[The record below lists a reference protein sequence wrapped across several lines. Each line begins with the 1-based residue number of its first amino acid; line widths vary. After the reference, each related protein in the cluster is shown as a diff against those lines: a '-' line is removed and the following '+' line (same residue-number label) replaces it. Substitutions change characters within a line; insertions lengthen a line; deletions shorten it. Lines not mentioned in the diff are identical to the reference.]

1 MFSKGQRPPVEFF
14 TTGTF
19 QAPAP
24 ALVQRCPWIPDT
36 LALCD
41 QGWTSNPQGDQGRVS
56 GTVTETLD
64 RNDGAN
70 VTGQGDHHTEGAG
83 AKLPLGQAKRGS
95 EAETNSHAEEARLRG
110 TPGTQPQRKAGM
122 SIPCGHRGTQGTVP
136 KAQGPKMRSVVHHPP
151 ALWDQLLR
159 L

>member
-1 MFSKGQRPPVEFF
+1 MFSKGQRPPGEFF

-24 ALVQRCPWIPDT
+24 ALMQRCPWIPDT

-41 QGWTSNPQGDQGRVS
+41 QGWTSNPQGDQGHVS

-70 VTGQGDHHTEGAG
+70 ITGHRDHHTEGAG
-83 AKLPLGQAKRGS
+83 AKLPLGQANGVQKQKPT
-95 EAETNSHAEEARLRG
+95 AT
-110 TPGTQPQRKAGM
+110 QRKRDCEELRE
-122 SIPCGHRGTQGTVP
+122 PNPRERQG
-136 KAQGPKMRSVVHHPP
+136 
-151 ALWDQLLR
+151 
-159 L
+159 